1 MQSNKIVLFPIS
13 IDELEDLIRKIISAE
28 INKKKVED
36 LMDFKQTCVFLRIST
51 STLNVWK
58 AKDMVPFRR
67 LGKRIYFSRTEI
79 LQVLKN
85 SNYARIKELIN
96 D

>member
-36 LMDFKQTCVFLRIST
+36 LMDFKQACVFLRIST